1 MKPVFKN
8 KVNNCIKKPFLSTE
22 FFNKEK
28 SKQFQDTQYFMLKK
42 SCPILHSN
50 LLYELGKDILGT
62 QHVQL
67 FTYLIGMDKT
77 S

>member
-1 MKPVFKN
+1 MF
-8 KVNNCIKKPFLSTE
+8 
-22 FFNKEK
+22 
-28 SKQFQDTQYFMLKK
+28 KK

-50 LLYELGKDILGT
+50 LLYELGQDILGT

>member
-28 SKQFQDTQYFMLKK
+28 SKTI
-42 SCPILHSN
+42 SETHSTLCSRN
-50 LLYELGKDILGT
+50 LVPFYIVIYYMNWVKISWA
-62 QHVQL
+62 HNMSS
-67 FTYLIGMDKT
+67 YLLT
-77 S
+77 

>member
-28 SKQFQDTQYFMLKK
+28 SKQFQKHTVLYVQE
-42 SCPILHSN
+42 ILSH
-50 LLYELGKDILGT
+50 
-62 QHVQL
+62 
-67 FTYLIGMDKT
+67 FT
-77 S
+77 